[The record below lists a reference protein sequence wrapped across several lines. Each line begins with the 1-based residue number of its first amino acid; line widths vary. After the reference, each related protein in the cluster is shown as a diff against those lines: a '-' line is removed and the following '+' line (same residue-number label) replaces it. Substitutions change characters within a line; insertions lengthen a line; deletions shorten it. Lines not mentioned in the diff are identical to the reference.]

1 MTDYLAGSDGYKSNI
16 SYESTSSLY
25 KPVKTGPICR
35 RTCCMPPNFKCSC
48 GRN

>member
-1 MTDYLAGSDGYKSNI
+1 MTDYLTNSEGCND
-16 SYESTSSLY
+16 YESSSSLY
-25 KPVKTGPICR
+25 KVEKTGPICR